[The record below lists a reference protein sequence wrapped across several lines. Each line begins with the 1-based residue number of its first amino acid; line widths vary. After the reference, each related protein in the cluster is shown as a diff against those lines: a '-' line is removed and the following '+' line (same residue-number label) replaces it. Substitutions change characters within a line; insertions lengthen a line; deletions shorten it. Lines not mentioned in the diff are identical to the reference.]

1 MGDRLSE
8 TKPQPTGNEATV
20 RLSIDGMHCSSCV
33 GHVEKALQSVAG
45 VVDAS
50 VSLAD
55 SSARVSADGVSLDAL
70 VEAVVS
76 AGFEAE
82 PIATRRSLAQE
93 RAALD
98 ARITARLH
106 RWRARM
112 IVGLIVW
119 LSVSDGMFTSGEG
132 LLPGWLKITLIS
144 VAFFYVGSA
153 FFASAWSALRARSS
167 NMDTLVS
174 IGSLSAYFYSV
185 VLLILHRNGIALEHP
200 LYFMESIGLLAF
212 ISIGHY
218 LEARTTAAAGGALRS
233 LLELQP
239 DEVLRVNPNDG
250 EDGRRVGT
258 SLIAPGDLIRVRPG
272 DRIAVDGHIRE
283 GRAAIDESSLT
294 GEPLPV
300 ERGVSE
306 PVVAGSVDTD
316 GVLVVEASTHGDET
330 TLSRIIEIVLE
341 AQSSKTR
348 MQRLADRIASV
359 FVPIV
364 LVIALVTFIAW
375 WTLGGE
381 NALVHAFVSSV
392 TVLVIACPC
401 ALGLATPTA
410 VMAGSGAA
418 SLRGILIRSSAA
430 LERAAVVGRVCFDK
444 TGTLTQGRPAVKG
457 CDDDVLRDAASL
469 AEGSNHPLS
478 RAVVDAARERG
489 VPVVPARELTEV
501 AGIGLQGLVG
511 GRPSELSSAS
521 RAIER
526 GLLKSSDV
534 PDELTAS
541 VLIVDGEV
549 RGVISFEDRIREE
562 AASVIAAL
570 RQDGRKVSLLTGDRR
585 GVAESVARSVGIDP
599 EDVHAELTPEGKLA
613 FVSASDVPLAMVGD
627 GINDAA
633 ALAEAGVRGGV
644 GIAIGA
650 GTNVAIESA
659 DIVLPGERVGAVLEA
674 IRIARATRR
683 TIRQNLSLSFLYNTC
698 AIPVA
703 AFGLLGDSG
712 PLVAGIAMGLSS
724 VSVVANSLRL
734 RLSLRGDG
742 SK

>member
-8 TKPQPTGNEATV
+8 TKPQPTGNEATL

-33 GHVEKALQSVAG
+33 GHVEKALQSVDG

-55 SSARVSADGVSLDAL
+55 SSARVSADGVSPDAL

-119 LSVSDGMFTSGEG
+119 LSVSDGMFTSGGG
-132 LLPGWLKITLIS
+132 LLPGWLKVTLIS
-144 VAFFYVGSA
+144 LAFFYVGSA

-185 VLLILHRNGIALEHP
+185 VLLILHQNGIALEHP
-200 LYFMESIGLLAF
+200 VYFMESIGLLAF

-239 DEVLRVNPNDG
+239 DDVLRVNSDDG
-250 EDGRRVGT
+250 ADGRRVGT
-258 SLIAPGDLIRVRPG
+258 SLIAPGDLFRVRPG
-272 DRIAVDGHIRE
+272 DRIAVDGHIKE

-294 GEPLPV
+294 GEPLSV
-300 ERGVSE
+300 ERSVGDE
-306 PVVAGSVDTD
+306 VVAGSVDTD

-364 LVIALVTFIAW
+364 LMISALTFLGW
-375 WTLGGE
+375 WTFGGE
-381 NALVHAFVSSV
+381 DSLVHAIVYSV

-418 SLRGILIRSSAA
+418 SLQGILIRSSAA
-430 LERAAVVGRVCFDK
+430 LERAAVVERVCFDK
-444 TGTLTQGRPAVKG
+444 TGTLTEGRPVVKD
-457 CDDDVLRDAASL
+457 CDDDLLREAASL
-469 AEGSNHPLS
+469 AVGSNHPLS
-478 RAVVDAARERG
+478 VAIVAGARERG
-489 VPVVPARELTEV
+489 LSFAAAHDLSEQAGVGLRGTIEGRAAELCSAASATSR
-501 AGIGLQGLVG
+501 GIVD
-511 GRPSELSSAS
+511 P
-521 RAIER
+521 ER
-526 GLLKSSDV
+526 IPEG
-534 PDELTAS
+534 LTAS
-541 VLIVDGEV
+541 VLIVDDQV
-549 RGVISFEDRIREE
+549 RGVIVFEDRIRDE

-570 RQDGRKVSLLTGDRR
+570 RTDGRRISLLTGDRR
-585 GVAESVARSVGIDP
+585 GVAESVAASVGIDSK
-599 EDVHAELTPEGKLA
+599 DVHAELTPEGKLQFIA
-613 FVSASDVPLAMVGD
+613 ESEQTIAMVGD

-633 ALAEAGVRGGV
+633 ALSEASVRGGV

-659 DIVLPGERVGAVLEA
+659 DIVLPGERVEAVLEA
-674 IRIARATRR
+674 LRIARSTRR
-683 TIRQNLSLSFLYNTC
+683 AIRQNLSLSFFYNSC

-703 AFGLLGDSG
+703 ALGLLGDSG
-712 PLVAGIAMGLSS
+712 PLIAGIAMGLSS

-734 RLSLRGDG
+734 RVSLR
-742 SK
+742 SR

>member
-1 MGDRLSE
+1 MSDRSSE
-8 TKPQPTGNEATV
+8 SGPRPTSAEATL

-33 GHVEKALQSVAG
+33 GHVEKALQSVEG

-55 SSARVSADGVSLDAL
+55 SSARVSGSGVSSDRL

-98 ARITARLH
+98 ARITARLN
-106 RWRARM
+106 RWRTRM
-112 IVGLIVW
+112 IVGLLVW
-119 LSVSDGMFTSGEG
+119 LSVSDGMFTSGTG
-132 LLPGWLKITLIS
+132 FLPGWLKVSLITI
-144 VAFFYVGSA
+144 AFFYVGSA

-174 IGSLSAYFYSV
+174 IGALSAYLYSV
-185 VLLILHRNGIALEHP
+185 VLVALHRNGIALEHP
-200 LYFMESIGLLAF
+200 VYFMESIGLLSF

-239 DEVLRVNPNDG
+239 DDVLRVNPEDG
-250 EDGRRVGT
+250 EEGRRVAT
-258 SLIAPGDLIRVRPG
+258 SLVAPGDLIRVRPG
-272 DRIAVDGHIRE
+272 DRIAVDGIIRT

-300 ERGVSE
+300 DRVVGDE
-306 PVVAGSVDTD
+306 VVAGSVDTD

-364 LVIALVTFIAW
+364 LVISALTFLGW
-375 WTLGGE
+375 WSFGGE
-381 NALVHAFVSSV
+381 DALVHAIVYSV

-418 SLRGILIRSSAA
+418 SLQGILVRSSVA
-430 LERAAVVGRVCFDK
+430 LERAALVERVCFDK
-444 TGTLTQGRPAVKG
+444 TGTLTEGRPVVKG
-457 CDDDVLRDAASL
+457 CDDDLLRDAASL
-469 AEGSNHPLS
+469 AAGSNHPLS
-478 RAVVDAARERG
+478 VAVVEAARERG
-489 VPVVPARELTEV
+489 VSFTAVDDLSEQAGVGLRGTIEGAAAELCS
-501 AGIGLQGLVG
+501 A
-511 GRPSELSSAS
+511 SSATA
-521 RAIER
+521 RGIVDPER
-526 GLLKSSDV
+526 IPEG
-534 PDELTAS
+534 LTAS
-541 VLIVDGEV
+541 VLVVDGRV
-549 RGVISFEDRIREE
+549 RGVIVFDDRIRDE

-570 RQDGRKVSLLTGDRR
+570 RRDGREISLLTGDRR
-585 GVAESVARSVGIDP
+585 GVAETVAASVGIDSK
-599 EDVHAELTPEGKLA
+599 DVHAELTPEGKLA
-613 FVSASDVPLAMVGD
+613 FVAESDRTIAMVGD

-633 ALAEAGVRGGV
+633 ALSEAAVRGGV

-659 DIVLPGERVGAVLEA
+659 DIVLPGDRVEAVLEA
-674 IRIARATRR
+674 LRIARSTRR
-683 TIRQNLSLSFLYNTC
+683 AIRQNLTLSFFYNTC

-712 PLVAGIAMGLSS
+712 PLIAGIAMGLSS

-734 RLSLRGDG
+734 RLSLR
-742 SK
+742 SR